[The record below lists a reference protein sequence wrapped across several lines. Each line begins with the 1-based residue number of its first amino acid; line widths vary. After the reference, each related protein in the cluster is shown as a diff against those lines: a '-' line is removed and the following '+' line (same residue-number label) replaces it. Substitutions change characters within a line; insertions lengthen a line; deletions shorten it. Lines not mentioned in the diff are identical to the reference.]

1 MKNKLVAFLLC
12 LVVSLGMWLYVVNY
26 ISPESEAMF
35 YNIPVVFE
43 GETVLTTERNLMIT
57 DISSTTVNMKIS
69 GNRSDLNKVNSNNI
83 VVKID
88 LTKVYDPG
96 ETQLTYSY
104 SFPGDIPSGALTV
117 ENKFPSAITIT
128 TDSKRTREIPVKV
141 VYTGS
146 APEGFITDTENAV
159 LDYNFVN
166 VTGPSKVVELI
177 DHARIDVDLTGRVES
192 INESFVYTLCDAAGT
207 PVNAEQV
214 VTDVAEVRLNLV
226 IQRFQV
232 VMLKLNLTYGGGT
245 NENNVI
251 VDLAPQSIRVSGSEK
266 MLESLTELVVGSVDL
281 STIEADTTLTFPI
294 NLPEGVTNLSG
305 VTEVTATIKFDN
317 LSIKKFQVSNIQVV
331 NVPEGMEYDLMSQVL
346 EVTLRGNKVLVG
358 MLDPND
364 ISAVVDLSGKEPGT
378 FTVKASIIITN
389 SSYSAVGE
397 MGSHSV
403 SVTLTAA
410 AAEAEVVAEDQ
421 VEE

>member
-57 DISSTTVNMKIS
+57 NISSTTVNMKIS
-69 GNRSDLNKVNSNNI
+69 GNRSDLNKVNSSNI
-83 VVKID
+83 VIKVD
-88 LTKVYDPG
+88 LSKVYDPG
-96 ETQLTYSY
+96 ETQLSYSY
-104 SFPGDIPSGALTV
+104 AFPGDVPQGALTV

-128 TDSKRTREIPVKV
+128 TDSKRTREIPVKT

-159 LDYNFVN
+159 LDYTYVN

-192 INESFVYTLCDAAGT
+192 INESFVYTLCDADGK
-207 PVNAEQV
+207 PVNAEQI
-214 VTDVAEVRLNLV
+214 VTDVAEVYLKLA
-226 IQRFQV
+226 IQRFQE

-245 NENNVI
+245 NENNVL

-281 STIEADTTLTFPI
+281 STIEEDTTLTFPI

-317 LSIKKFQVSNIQVV
+317 LAIKKFQVSNIQVV

-346 EVTLRGNKVLVG
+346 EVTLRGNKVMVG

-378 FTVKASIIITN
+378 FTVKATIIITN
-389 SSYSAVGE
+389 SNYASVGE

-410 AAEAEVVAEDQ
+410 AAEADVVAEDQ
-421 VEE
+421 VGE